1 VQAVPSAAASIPP
14 ASLTLPPFQPKTRGR
29 AGVLAVSVVLGL
41 SIAVAGG
48 VTLGRTLARR
58 APTTAAAAAPAPSPV
73 VATATATPTP
83 TPTPIVAPTEVA
95 ASTPLPKAATP
106 VWRRVAPKP
115 TPKSSL
121 TANIPAASGVKDPLE
136 EAIRKAVASTA
147 PAPQPAP

>member
-1 VQAVPSAAASIPP
+1 
-14 ASLTLPPFQPKTRGR
+14 
-29 AGVLAVSVVLGL
+29 
-41 SIAVAGG
+41 
-48 VTLGRTLARR
+48 
-58 APTTAAAAAPAPSPV
+58 
-73 VATATATPTP
+73 
-83 TPTPIVAPTEVA
+83 
-95 ASTPLPKAATP
+95 